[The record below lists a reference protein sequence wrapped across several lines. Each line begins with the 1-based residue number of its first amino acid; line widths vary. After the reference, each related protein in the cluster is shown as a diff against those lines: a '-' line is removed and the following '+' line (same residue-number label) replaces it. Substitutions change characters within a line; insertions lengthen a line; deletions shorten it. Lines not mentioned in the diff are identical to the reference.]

1 MKIKIKI
8 DREGLSSHTIK
19 SEIYAQDIG
28 GMIYIIMGTSPIAS
42 ILQVTDAHK
51 KRVNDKETGWKIT
64 GNVGNWSPAIKESYF
79 DSYEQAIEK
88 VIRYILRHPI
98 EMICHLD
105 RHYRTIYSNAFIKV
119 TIKGGTITVIK
130 AASENGNVYLPFR
143 VRKISQVAMK
153 KVYEVSDEFSGKRVH
168 SSEGNLE
175 YRKRIEFENNG

>member
-79 DSYEQAIEK
+79 DSYEQAIENFDK
-88 VIRYILRHPI
+88 KRNKRHILDDMR
-98 EMICHLD
+98 
-105 RHYRTIYSNAFIKV
+105 FI
-119 TIKGGTITVIK
+119 IKRG
-130 AASENGNVYLPFR
+130 
-143 VRKISQVAMK
+143 
-153 KVYEVSDEFSGKRVH
+153 
-168 SSEGNLE
+168 
-175 YRKRIEFENNG
+175 FEK